1 MWGLIRCTKERFGRD
16 IHDLTLHK
24 RAEWF
29 TNMASNP
36 SSGPDLPTYRSLLL
50 RSCHTPPVPVA
61 FCGSTTARGKRTEED
76 GERRESIISD
86 TSHPGSIESFEV
98 FPKSHRRK
106 DSFCVYSSRL
116 SAERHGRRKLLRIRR
131 RERKPGFLNTL
142 AKATTSSRAQMTS
155 LGQQARSRRS
165 RTEVLAWQLIT
176 TGLLNQTE
184 ETSSGSTGQMV

>member
-1 MWGLIRCTKERFGRD
+1 MWGLIRCTKEPFGRD
-16 IHDLTLHK
+16 IHDQTLHK

-29 TNMASNP
+29 KNMASNP
-36 SSGPDLPTYRSLLL
+36 SSGPNLPTASPLL

-61 FCGSTTARGKRTEED
+61 FCESTTARGKRTEED